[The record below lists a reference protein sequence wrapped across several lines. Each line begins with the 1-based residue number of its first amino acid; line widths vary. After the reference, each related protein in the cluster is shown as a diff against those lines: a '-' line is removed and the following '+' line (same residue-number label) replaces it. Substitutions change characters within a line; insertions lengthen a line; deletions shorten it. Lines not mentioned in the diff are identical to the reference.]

1 VWRTTDVARGTTFD
15 DRVMTRPR
23 TDELE
28 GMTVAD
34 VMHGGFPTM
43 PPSATIGEARAWFAA
58 SSSRRLAIVARRSRC
73 VGSLAPAD
81 IPGGAYPELP
91 VGPMAHAGPVVA
103 PDVPAEAG
111 LRLVLAADARRV
123 PVVDA
128 DGRVCGVLAVT
139 SDKRHF
145 ACRDLYATRS

>member
-1 VWRTTDVARGTTFD
+1 
-15 DRVMTRPR
+15 MTRPR
-23 TDELE
+23 TDELD

-58 SSSRRLAIVARRSRC
+58 SPSRRLAIVARRSRY
-73 VGSLAPAD
+73 VGSLTPAD
-81 IPGGAYPELP
+81 VAGDGDRNLP
-91 VGPMAHAGPVVA
+91 VGSVARAGAVVA
-103 PDVPAEAG
+103 PDASAELG
-111 LRLVLAADARRV
+111 LRLVLAEDARRV
-123 PVVDA
+123 PVVDG

-145 ACRDLYATRS
+145 ACRDVYATRS